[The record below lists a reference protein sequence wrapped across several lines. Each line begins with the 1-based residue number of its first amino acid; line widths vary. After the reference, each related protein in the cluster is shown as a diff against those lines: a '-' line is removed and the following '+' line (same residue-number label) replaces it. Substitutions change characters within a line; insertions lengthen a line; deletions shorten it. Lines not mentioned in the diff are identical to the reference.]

1 MRDSLNIFVLL
12 QALVAEHEIQNISC
26 AAQDPDD
33 LCTFAYITKD
43 LKSGFHFCHVFTT
56 VEVVGFL
63 LSALLLGN
71 QSGLGNGFDKVN
83 MKSKWTPFSLSDL

>member
-1 MRDSLNIFVLL
+1 MFKKIVMDALNIFVLL

-56 VEVVGFL
+56 VEVVGVV
-63 LSALLLGN
+63 LSALLLGEPIRVR
-71 QSGLGNGFDKVN
+71 KRVC
-83 MKSKWTPFSLSDL
+83 